1 MDDNSEF
8 KRLQLEQQAD
18 AVLARMTK
26 QHRMGIFGL
35 VAIYSKTKLL
45 RGSIGPALLATCL
58 FLTVKNAHLS
68 SEVVLKHL
76 ADTAVS
82 VLPNLLGF
90 LLGGYTILIGFGNID
105 LLKSSTLI
113 IPGQRTS
120 LFQMLSSIFALTI
133 YIQIITL
140 IVSLIVQFTL
150 TIPAKGEGF
159 VSELFKW
166 SANINSSAIVIISFL
181 LFYCILSLLAMVIN
195 IFNFAQKYH
204 LALTEER
211 LEDDYKTRHPNR
223 RGV

>member
-1 MDDNSEF
+1 MDDNAEL
-8 KRLQLEQQAD
+8 KKLQLERQAD
-18 AVLARMTK
+18 IVFARIAK
-26 QHRMGIFGL
+26 QHRMGLFGL
-35 VAIYSKTKLL
+35 IAIYSKRKLL

-133 YIQIITL
+133 YIQVVTL
-140 IVSLIVQFTL
+140 VVSLIVQFTL
-150 TIPAKGEGF
+150 TIPSKGEGF
-159 VSELFKW
+159 ISELFKW
-166 SANINSSAIVIISFL
+166 SANINNVAIVIVSFL

-204 LALTEER
+204 YTLTEER
-211 LEDDYKTRHPNR
+211 MGDEYKMRHPNE
-223 RGV
+223 GGI